1 MIKVRVVAT
10 LLFRGI
16 NLVKGRSFDDGRTV
30 GTPLQAINVFNMREI
45 DELLLLDI
53 GASRAGR
60 GPDVG
65 EVETWSQECFVPLSV
80 GGGVT
85 RVNQIEQL
93 LKAGADKVVINSGA
107 YTHPHVVKE
116 ASESFGAQCI
126 TAGID
131 FKKDASGKF
140 LCWSRCGQVETGRDM
155 VDHARWLEQQG
166 AGEIL
171 LTSIMRDGT
180 IEGYEIDAIA
190 TVTEAVKIPVI
201 AAGGASSYQDMLLA
215 VQHGASAVSAGAL
228 YLFTQATP
236 KEAKL
241 RLHANGIPVRFVQGP
256 VT

>member
-45 DELLLLDI
+45 DELVLLDI

-60 GPDVG
+60 GPDVA
-65 EVETWSQECFVPLSV
+65 EVEIWSQECFVPLSV
-80 GGGVT
+80 GGGIT
-85 RVNQIEQL
+85 NVNQIEQL

-107 YTHPHVVKE
+107 FTYPQVVKE

-131 FKKDASGKF
+131 FKKDAAGKF
-140 LCWSRCGQVETGRDM
+140 LCWSRCGQVETSRDM

-180 IEGYEIDAIA
+180 IEGYEIDAITA
-190 TVTEAVKIPVI
+190 VAEAVTIPVI
-201 AAGGASSYQDMLLA
+201 AAGGAKSYDDMLAA

-241 RLHANGIPVRFVQGP
+241 HLYANGIPVRFVQGLAA
-256 VT
+256 